1 MEGSIKRAEGG
12 AQADP
17 ATRECFEGLTRG
29 ALAGIGL
36 SAILLCVAMPLSA
49 SAKPGA
55 QDGVGEIVQ
64 PATGTDRAVY
74 APIAPSAILP
84 HFLGDWAT
92 RSGNCVGQSYKN
104 RMGLKPDLA
113 IIAGEALTVRTVYVD
128 TGTSHDRDDDAP
140 PRAADYA
147 DARDMLASLVRPGSE
162 AVHFVH
168 FRFSEASGRLI
179 VEEVGKPRRAYVR
192 CSM

>member
-1 MEGSIKRAEGG
+1 M
-12 AQADP
+12 
-17 ATRECFEGLTRG
+17 
-29 ALAGIGL
+29 
-36 SAILLCVAMPLSA
+36 SAIILCVAMPLSA